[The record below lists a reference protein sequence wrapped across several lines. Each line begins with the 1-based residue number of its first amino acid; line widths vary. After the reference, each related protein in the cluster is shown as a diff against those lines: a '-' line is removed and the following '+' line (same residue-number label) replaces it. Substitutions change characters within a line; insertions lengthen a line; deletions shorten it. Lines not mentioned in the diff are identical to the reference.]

1 METGRQC
8 GENLWQDCGWQS
20 GRSHICMWINW
31 EEQLG
36 SETDQATQGTS
47 TGKQSLKTTDLR
59 NLWGLRWGKKLTA
72 SWEKSLERPT
82 GS

>member
-1 METGRQC
+1 MARLRLAE
-8 GENLWQDCGWQS
+8 
-20 GRSHICMWINW
+20 W
-31 EEQLG
+31 EVPHLHVDKLGEQLG